1 VARRVAQRLWKA
13 AGTWQRND
21 CTLLPAVEHQ
31 GPIIGCQN
39 LGAKDL
45 ADVREGLVT
54 ARFGRRF
61 HGHGHGHGHGPGP
74 TSRAAVLDLVFDGLG
89 AEDVLTVIC
98 QDNSPALGVTR
109 RLGFRPDGVQVNV
122 VGGGRAVST
131 WLWLSREQWLKS
143 KRIDVRIEG

>member
-1 VARRVAQRLWKA
+1 MPFFSMWTDGGLEQVARRVAQQLWKA

-31 GPIIGCQN
+31 GRIIGCQN
-39 LGAKDL
+39 LGAKDF

-61 HGHGHGHGHGPGP
+61 HGHGPGP

-89 AEDVLTVIC
+89 AEDVMTVIC
-98 QDNSPALGVTR
+98 QDNSPALRVTR
-109 RLGFRPDGVQVNV
+109 RLGFKPDGVQVNV
-122 VGGGRAVST
+122 VRGGRAVSDR
-131 WLWLSREQWLKS
+131 LR
-143 KRIDVRIEG
+143 